1 MDEQQTS
8 PYGNA
13 VQWLEQGVK
22 PAEVVTRL
30 KASGLGAEEISLLL
44 SAAARKLRE
53 NGKSIE
59 LGEVIIPVD
68 QADRG
73 KMESAVGDQTSGGL
87 DSGSGLSGNA
97 LFGGALIVI
106 GVGIFFLSGGRFI
119 AYGLVIV
126 GIMRLVRGM
135 GGGR

>member
-53 NGKSIE
+53 NGKSID
-59 LGEVIIPVD
+59 LADVIIPVD

-73 KMESAVGDQTSGGL
+73 AMEASADAQASSGP
-87 DSGSGLSGNA
+87 GSGLNGSA
-97 LFGGALIVI
+97 MLGGALIVI
-106 GVGIFFLSGGRFI
+106 GVGIFFISGGRFI
-119 AYGLVIV
+119 AYGMVIV
-126 GIMRLVRGM
+126 GILRLVRGM
-135 GGGR
+135 SDGR